1 MSTLPP
7 SYPVDPPAETPGYI
21 PAGYPPLGA
30 GYPPPPSQ
38 TSGYGAPPPG
48 YGVPPG
54 YGAPPGYGMP
64 PGYGPPP
71 PGYGAPPPGYGAP
84 PPGYGAPPPGYG
96 APPPGYGAP
105 PPGYGAPPPGYGAPP
120 GYGPPPPGY
129 GPPLVPGAVKP
140 GIIPLR
146 PLTLS
151 DIYNGAVGYIRTNPK
166 ATLGLTAIVVVIMQ
180 VITLIATVG
189 PLTALNQLKSQPS
202 TELSLGVLGA
212 WMGSVAASGLV
223 TWLGGMLLSGILTV
237 VVGRAVFGSPIT
249 IGEAW
254 ARVRGRVPALIGLAL
269 LEAAGMVALAGLV
282 VVILVGVAAA
292 VNGAAAVLVG
302 IPLLLLVGL
311 LLAYLYTM
319 LVFAPVLIVLE
330 RLPLVD
336 AVTRSFRLVRG
347 GFWRVLGIRLLTA
360 LVVGLVGGAVAAP
373 FSIASQILLGV
384 TASEGSIGMLLV
396 GTTLSAVGSAIS
408 QIITAP
414 FTAGVVVLLYTDRR
428 MRAEA
433 FDLVLQTGAAGG
445 PAAVESTDNLWLTR
459 PY

>member
-1 MSTLPP
+1 
-7 SYPVDPPAETPGYI
+7 
-21 PAGYPPLGA
+21 
-30 GYPPPPSQ
+30 
-38 TSGYGAPPPG
+38 YG
-48 YGVPPG
+48 
-54 YGAPPGYGMP
+54 
-64 PGYGPPP
+64 
-71 PGYGAPPPGYGAP
+71 
-84 PPGYGAPPPGYG
+84 
-96 APPPGYGAP
+96 
-105 PPGYGAPPPGYGAPP
+105 
-120 GYGPPPPGY
+120 PPPGY

-166 ATLGLTAIVVVIMQ
+166 TTLGLTAIVVVVMQ
-180 VITLIATVG
+180 VFTLLATLG
-189 PLTALNQLKSQPS
+189 PLAAMSRLGTHPS
-202 TELSLGVLGA
+202 TELSWGVLGA
-212 WMGSVAASGLV
+212 WTGSMAASALV

-254 ARVRGRVPALIGLAL
+254 ARVRGRLLALIGLAL
-269 LEAAGMVALAGLV
+269 LEAAGVTALVGLV

-292 VNGAAAVLVG
+292 ANGAAAVLLG
-302 IPLLLLVGL
+302 FPLLLLVGL

-319 LVFAPVLIVLE
+319 LMFAPVLIVLE

-336 AVTRSFRLVRG
+336 AITRSFRLVHG
-347 GFWRVLGIRLLTA
+347 GFWRVLGIRLLTV
-360 LVVGLVGGAVAAP
+360 LVVGLVGGAIAAP
-373 FSIASQILLGV
+373 FSIVSQVLLGV
-384 TASEGSIGMLLV
+384 TASSGSTGMLLV
-396 GTTLSAVGSAIS
+396 ATTLAAIGSAIS
-408 QIITAP
+408 QIITEP

-445 PAAVESTDNLWLTR
+445 PAAVDSTDNLWLTR